1 MKTMITNSRIK
12 DKCKTMPGVIR
23 NFDFF
28 LYFDTAYMIKYPLH
42 VTSTQGIAQ
51 NALYITWRS
60 K

>member
-1 MKTMITNSRIK
+1 MKTMIANSRIK

-51 NALYITWRS
+51 NALYIT
-60 K
+60 